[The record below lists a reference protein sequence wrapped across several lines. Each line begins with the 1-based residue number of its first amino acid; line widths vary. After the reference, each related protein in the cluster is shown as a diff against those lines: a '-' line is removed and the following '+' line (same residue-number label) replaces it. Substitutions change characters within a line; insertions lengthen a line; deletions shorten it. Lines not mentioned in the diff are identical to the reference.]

1 MEIKFQQYIFYQNLT
16 IFSTT
21 YAPILN
27 PCWYE
32 NMHSYTTTKKLR
44 KKAFKI
50 NGKNKNQ
57 KIGIQVIFTLEIKLE
72 K

>member
-1 MEIKFQQYIFYQNLT
+1 
-16 IFSTT
+16 
-21 YAPILN
+21 
-27 PCWYE
+27 
-32 NMHSYTTTKKLR
+32 MHSYTTTKKLR